1 MVSYIDHRKYK
12 EMRDDRDHYFKNVR
26 EINFDIINHE
36 CRGDKLQGTYK
47 DYKTIKNENLT
58 NNSKE
63 EAKVVLST
71 AFRNERDDLRIKR
84 DLMIN
89 HFKEKF

>member
-1 MVSYIDHRKYK
+1 MVSYIDHLKYK
-12 EMRDDRDHYFKNVR
+12 EMRDNRDHYFKNVR